1 MKALLVLYNCNLNNF
16 NNDYDLII
24 GIDRGAY
31 NLASNNIKM
40 DIAYGDFDSVNE
52 AEFELIKKYSKKIVK
67 LNPIK
72 DLSDTY
78 QVIKDYKNYDIT
90 ILGGIYGKRI
100 EHFYSNLLS
109 LINYD
114 NIKIMDENS
123 LIIKCK
129 KGVYKNNPKIWD
141 EFVALKESGK
151 VQKIGFSLY
160 TPEELQF
167 ILDNKSPFDLIQVPF
182 NIFDKKF
189 LPLMKEVHDKGVEI
203 HVRSTFLQGLFFK
216 DRETLPE
223 KLKPMKKYLLQ
234 LDEFSKHSG
243 LSISEIALNYNLQ
256 NPYIDGVLIGV
267 DNVEQLKTNLSAVKD
282 TPIDIEIEVKEQELL
297 NPVNWN

>member
-1 MKALLVLYNCNLNNF
+1 MSKLVLGTVQFGLQYGVNSSGRPSENAVK
-16 NNDYDLII
+16 
-24 GIDRGAY
+24 GI
-31 NLASNNIKM
+31 LAEAAKGGITTLDTSS
-40 DIAYGDFDSVNE
+40 AYGNSEEILGECTTPDEGF
-52 AEFELIKKYSKKIVK
+52 KIVSKYPKGETPVKEMFNSSLKHLKVEK
-67 LNPIK
+67 L
-72 DLSDTY
+72 
-78 QVIKDYKNYDIT
+78 
-90 ILGGIYGKRI
+90 YGYLLH
-100 EHFYSNLLS
+100 HF
-109 LINYD
+109 
-114 NIKIMDENS
+114 E
-123 LIIKCK
+123 
-129 KGVYKNNPKIWD
+129 VYKNNPKIWD
-141 EFVALKESGK
+141 EFIALKESGM

-189 LPLMKEVHDKGVEI
+189 LPYMKDLHEKGVEI

-216 DRETLPE
+216 DREALPE

-234 LDEFSKHSG
+234 LDEFSKQSG

-267 DNVEQLKTNLSAVKD
+267 DNVNQLKMNLASVKD

>member
-1 MKALLVLYNCNLNNF
+1 MGKLVLGTVQFGLQYGVNSAGRPSEEAVKGILVEAAKG
-16 NNDYDLII
+16 
-24 GIDRGAY
+24 GIDT
-31 NLASNNIKM
+31 LDTSS
-40 DIAYGDFDSVNE
+40 AYGNSE
-52 AEFELIKKYSKKIVK
+52 E
-67 LNPIK
+67 
-72 DLSDTY
+72 
-78 QVIKDYKNYDIT
+78 
-90 ILGGIYGKRI
+90 ILGECTTPDEGFKVVSKYPKGETPVGEMFKGSLNRLKVDNLYGYLLH
-100 EHFYSNLLS
+100 HF
-109 LINYD
+109 
-114 NIKIMDENS
+114 E
-123 LIIKCK
+123 
-129 KGVYKNNPKIWD
+129 VYKNNPKVWE
-141 EFVALKESGK
+141 EFIALKEAGK

-167 ILDNKSPFDLIQVPF
+167 ILDKKSPFDLIQVPF

-189 LPLMKEVHDKGVEI
+189 LPLMKEVHDNGVEI

-216 DRETLPE
+216 DREMLPE

-234 LDEFSKHSG
+234 LDDFSKQSG

-267 DNVEQLKTNLSAVKD
+267 DNVAQLQTNLASIKD